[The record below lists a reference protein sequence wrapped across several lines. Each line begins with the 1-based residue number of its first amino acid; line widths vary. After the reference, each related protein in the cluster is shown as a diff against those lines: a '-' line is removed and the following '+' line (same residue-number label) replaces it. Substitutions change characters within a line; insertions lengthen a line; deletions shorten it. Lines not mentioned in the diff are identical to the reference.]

1 MAVRRGIWL
10 LSAKVSC
17 EHHLLGD
24 HRPYCYHQA
33 NEKVQGGMRVN
44 PRFMVAT
51 FLAMALLFGA
61 SLMTS
66 AQTAPARTIKVSMV
80 SYKYDPSVITM
91 NVGDHITLQVTNDD
105 KAHPGRTHSIAS
117 PFFQSLNYTVTGAAE
132 QGVAKG
138 DGWKY
143 VLIDNGKTAEVT
155 FVPQTPG
162 QFNFL
167 CEQYNH
173 ASLGQVG
180 TFIVW
185 PAGYRP

>member
-1 MAVRRGIWL
+1 VKTRL
-10 LSAKVSC
+10 
-17 EHHLLGD
+17 
-24 HRPYCYHQA
+24 
-33 NEKVQGGMRVN
+33 
-44 PRFMVAT
+44 MVTT
-51 FLAMALLFGA
+51 FLAVALLLGA

-66 AQTAPARTIKVSMV
+66 AQTPLTRTIKVSMV
-80 SYKYDPSVITM
+80 SFKYDPGVITM
-91 NVGDHITLQVTNDD
+91 NVGDRITLQITNDD
-105 KAHPGRTHSIAS
+105 KAHPGRAHSVAS
-117 PFFQSLNYTVTGAAE
+117 PFFQSLNYTVTGDAQ

-185 PAGYRP
+185 PAGYKPSGQ

>member
-1 MAVRRGIWL
+1 MCVKPALTVAVFLGMVL
-10 LSAKVSC
+10 
-17 EHHLLGD
+17 LLGT
-24 HRPYCYHQA
+24 R
-33 NEKVQGGMRVN
+33 
-44 PRFMVAT
+44 
-51 FLAMALLFGA
+51 
-61 SLMTS
+61 LMTS
-66 AQTAPARTIKVSMV
+66 AQTPPTRAIKVSMV

-91 NVGDHITLQVTNDD
+91 NVGDRVTLQITNDD
-105 KAHPGRTHSIAS
+105 KTHPGRAHSIAS
-117 PFFQSLNYTVTGAAE
+117 PFFQSLNYTVTGDAQ

-143 VLIDNGKTAEVT
+143 ILIDNGQTVEVT

-180 TFIVW
+180 AFVVW
-185 PAGYRP
+185 PAGYKP

>member
-1 MAVRRGIWL
+1 M
-10 LSAKVSC
+10 
-17 EHHLLGD
+17 LGTS
-24 HRPYCYHQA
+24 
-33 NEKVQGGMRVN
+33 V
-44 PRFMVAT
+44 
-51 FLAMALLFGA
+51 
-61 SLMTS
+61 MTS
-66 AQTAPARTIKVSMV
+66 AQTAPTRIIRVSMV

-91 NVGDHITLQVTNDD
+91 NVGDQVTLQVANDD
-105 KAHPGRTHSIAS
+105 LAHPGRAHSIAS
-117 PFFQSLNYTVTGAAE
+117 PFFQNLSYNVIGDAQ

-143 VLIDNGKTAEVT
+143 VLVDNGKTAEVT

-162 QFNFL
+162 QFNFV

-185 PAGYRP
+185 PKGYKP

>member
-1 MAVRRGIWL
+1 VNSRL
-10 LSAKVSC
+10 LVVVFSGMV
-17 EHHLLGD
+17 LL
-24 HRPYCYHQA
+24 
-33 NEKVQGGMRVN
+33 
-44 PRFMVAT
+44 
-51 FLAMALLFGA
+51 LGA

-66 AQTAPARTIKVSMV
+66 AQTAPTRTIKVSMV
-80 SYKYDPSVITM
+80 SFRYEPSVITM
-91 NVGDHITLQVTNDD
+91 NVGDRVSLQITNDD
-105 KAHPGRTHSIAS
+105 KAHPGRAHSFAS
-117 PFFQSLNYTVTGAAE
+117 PFFQSLDYTVTGEAQ

-143 VLIDNGKTAEVT
+143 ILIDDGKTAEVT

-180 TFIVW
+180 AFVVW
-185 PAGYRP
+185 PAGYKP